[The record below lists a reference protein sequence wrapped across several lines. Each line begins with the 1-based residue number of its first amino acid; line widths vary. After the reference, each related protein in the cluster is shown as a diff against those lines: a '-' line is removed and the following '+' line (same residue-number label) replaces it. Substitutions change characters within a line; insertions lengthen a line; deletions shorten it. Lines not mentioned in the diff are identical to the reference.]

1 MSTAHWQTITLRDG
15 ASVRVRLAGSGP
27 PLLLLGNMV
36 SWEFWQR
43 QIPVFAQHYR
53 VIAPAYRARPIP
65 GCTALDAL
73 AADVPDLLARLGESR
88 ALLIGHSIGAMVLAR
103 LLEQQPQVAQAVVLA
118 NGFLWLRLVAPP
130 LHPLARQ
137 VQPHLTP
144 LLWTIYPRLP
154 WVARQLLAFW
164 LLWGTQLIFLRH
176 EPACAKREMFFAYT
190 NTSDGSMIMRL
201 SAALEYADP
210 PDLHGARVPVLLVSG
225 AHDTWM
231 QPWERNRLAQRL
243 PCGTQVVVA
252 GSGHMTPMV
261 APDVFNAMVLAFFR
275 RVERGML

>member
-1 MSTAHWQTITLRDG
+1 MSTSPWQTITLRDG
-15 ASVRVRLAGSGP
+15 ATLRARIAGSGT
-27 PLLLLGNMV
+27 PLLLLGNLV
-36 SWEFWQR
+36 SWEFWHH
-43 QIPVFAQHYR
+43 QIPFFAQHYR
-53 VIAPAYRARPIP
+53 VIAPAYRGRPRP
-65 GCTALDAL
+65 GCSALDAL

-88 ALLIGHSIGAMVLAR
+88 ALLMGHSIGAMVLAR
-103 LLEQQPQVAQAVVLA
+103 LLEQQPQVARAVVLA
-118 NGFLWLRLVAPP
+118 NGFLWLRLVPP
-130 LHPLARQ
+130 ALHRVARR

-154 WVARQLLAFW
+154 WVARQLLAFG

-190 NTSDGSMIMRL
+190 NTGDGSMIMRL
-201 SAALEYADP
+201 SAALEYAHP
-210 PDLHGARVPVLLVSG
+210 PDLSGARVPVLLVSG

-252 GSGHMTPMV
+252 GRGHMTPMV
-261 APDVFNAMVLAFFR
+261 APDVFNTTVLAFFR
-275 RVERGML
+275 RVESGML